1 MSKKIP
7 AAAAFALLLAAM
19 GPGLFASSYLFYFE
33 AQGIAGWSSAARK
46 AIFFSMDS
54 METMQKP
61 GIGFD
66 YVQKFS
72 GSSGDIA
79 TLAIQ
84 GRLAVNAE
92 GGTTIEPQLYNAF
105 LKFKTP
111 VADIWAG
118 HNKPSFGLSTTLDNH
133 GTLLQPLSMYGF
145 GFDRDWGIGLERQF
159 AGGNAALSLT
169 TGSGMPL
176 KFGRGY
182 LLAGRG
188 ALGVLNQDN
197 FAAGLSAAV
206 GRVYDIMGYE
216 LLAEKPMD
224 FKMIGLDASWVSDA
238 WSHGVEVM
246 GGSRH
251 GRRTLAA
258 FWRTG
263 VDLLDES
270 RLKIEAQPMV
280 LWTED
285 AARFLVAGGATFL
298 ANSDLTFRAMAAY
311 DSEAKDVR
319 ILFQVYYYKGIR
331 F

>member
-1 MSKKIP
+1 MSKKIL
-7 AAAAFALLLAAM
+7 AAAALFLAAAA
-19 GPGLFASSYLFYFE
+19 PGLFASSYLFYFE
-33 AQGIAGWSSAARK
+33 AQGIAGWSSALKK
-46 AIFFSMDS
+46 AIFFSLTAP
-54 METMQKP
+54 EVMQKP

-72 GSSGDIA
+72 GASGDIA
-79 TLAIQ
+79 TLAVQ
-84 GRLAVNAE
+84 GRLVVNAE
-92 GGTTIEPQLYNAF
+92 GGKTFEPQLYNAF
-105 LKFKTP
+105 LKFKTRA
-111 VADIWAG
+111 ADVWVG
-118 HNKPSFGLSTTLDNH
+118 HNKPAFGLSTTLDNH

-159 AGGNAALSLT
+159 AVGNAGLSLT

-176 KFGRGY
+176 KFGGGW
-182 LLAGRG
+182 LLAGRAAMG
-188 ALGVLNQDN
+188 ILSQDN

-216 LLAEKPMD
+216 LLAEKPVE
-224 FKMIGLDASWVSDA
+224 FKMIGLDASWVSDN

-246 GGSRH
+246 GGSRD

-270 RLKIEAQPMV
+270 RLKLEAQPIV

-285 AARFLVAGGATFL
+285 TTRFLIAGGATFL
-298 ANSDLTFRAMAAY
+298 ANSDLTLRTMAAY
-311 DSEAKDVR
+311 DSESNDVR